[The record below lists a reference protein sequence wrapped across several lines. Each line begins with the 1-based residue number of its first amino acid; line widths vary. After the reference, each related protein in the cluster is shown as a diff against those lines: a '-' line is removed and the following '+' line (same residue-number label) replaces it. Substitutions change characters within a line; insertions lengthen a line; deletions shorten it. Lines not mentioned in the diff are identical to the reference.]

1 MDDKT
6 LNKLIIFYDEYVEF
20 SWAKDFQFNF
30 WKIKLDEV
38 VKNLRSEE
46 LNFLS
51 NGYRPLSEGIFATYD
66 IALDDSLGWLNI
78 RTDTKTITKQS
89 VGEYKDLF
97 LQEIIN
103 LSIVRYQNALERLL
117 IQTINEVY
125 I

>member
-1 MDDKT
+1 MDDKI

-38 VKNLRSEE
+38 VTNLKGEE
-46 LNFLS
+46 LDFLS
-51 NGYRPLSEGIFATYD
+51 NRYRPLSESIFATYD
-66 IALDDSLGWLNI
+66 IPLNDSSGWLNI
-78 RTDTKTITKQS
+78 RTNTKTITKQT
-89 VGEYKDLF
+89 VEEYKNSF

-117 IQTINEVY
+117 IQTIN
-125 I
+125 